1 MALATA
7 GGLNLTENIM
17 TTSDL
22 AKRVYDHTFKLDP
35 IVRSLLDTDVYK
47 LLMLQTIWK
56 EFARIPV
63 TFSVINRTRSV
74 RLAEQIDGDELR
86 GQLDHARTIG
96 ITKKERIWLAGNTFY
111 GRERLFSTEFI
122 DWLADYRLPEY
133 QLRKQDGQFLID
145 FHGHWSE
152 VTLWELPVL
161 TIISELRSRAA
172 LREVGRFELDVIYAR
187 AKAKLWEKVM
197 RLNRLPDL
205 RLADFG
211 SRRRHSFLWQNWC
224 VEALKDGL
232 GDKFIGTSNVRL
244 AMEHD
249 LEAIGTNAHEL
260 PMVMAA
266 LADDDDELRD
276 APYKVLQS
284 WQLNYDGN
292 LLIVL
297 PDTYGST
304 TFLKNAPD
312 WVANWSGFRVDSK
325 EPIAG
330 GEELIQWWKA
340 MGQDPQEKLI
350 IFSDGLDIDDIE
362 TITHHFAQKVKVGF
376 GWGTNLTNDFKDCAP
391 TPNDRLNAF
400 SLVCKVTQA
409 AGKPTVKLSDNLEK
423 ASGPKAEI
431 ARYLKVFG
439 KDQITRMKV
448 VV

>member
-1 MALATA
+1 MTA
-7 GGLNLTENIM
+7 A
-17 TTSDL
+17 DL

-35 IVRSLLDTDVYK
+35 IIRSLLDTDVYK

-56 EFARIPV
+56 EFSRIPV
-63 TFSVINRTRSV
+63 TFSLINRSKTV
-74 RLAEQIDGDELR
+74 RLGEEIDIDELR
-86 GQLDHARTIG
+86 EQLDHARTIG

-111 GRERLFSTEFI
+111 GRERLFSSEFI
-122 DWLADYRLPEY
+122 DWLANFRLPEY
-133 QLRKQDGQFLID
+133 QLRQQDGQFIID
-145 FHGHWSE
+145 FHGAWSD

-161 TIISELRSRAA
+161 TVISELRSRAA
-172 LREVGRFELDVIYAR
+172 LRNIGRFELDVIYAR

-197 RLNRLPDL
+197 RLKKLQGL

-211 SRRRHSFLWQNWC
+211 TRRRHSFLWQNWC

-232 GDKFIGTSNVRL
+232 GGSFIGTSNVLL

-266 LADDDDELRD
+266 LAENDSELRYS
-276 APYKVLQS
+276 PYKVLES
-284 WQLNYDGN
+284 WQHNYDGN

-297 PDTYGST
+297 PDAYGT
-304 TFLKNAPD
+304 TNFLEHAPD
-312 WVANWSGFRVDSK
+312 WVAEWSGFRVDSK

-330 GEELIQWWKA
+330 GDELIKWWKTRD
-340 MGQDPQEKLI
+340 QNPKEKLI

-362 TITHHFAQKVKVGF
+362 RITHYFGQQVKIGF

-391 TPNDRLNAF
+391 TPNDQLIAF
-400 SLVCKVTQA
+400 SLVCKVTE
-409 AGKPTVKLSDNLEK
+409 AGGNPTIKLSDNLAK
-423 ASGPKAEI
+423 ASGPKPEI
-431 ARYLKVFG
+431 ERYLKIFG
-439 KDQITRMKV
+439 TEQITRTDV